1 MSGALKYEK
10 DSFTV
15 VDLLGWGRGL
25 VSGEP
30 VDLVQTRESNRYGGD
45 LRFAWAA
52 VDWLGVS
59 AMAGGRFGDNLEEE
73 QDKEFF
79 PTLGIAFD
87 ADLYARTAVPLGVVL
102 GYSQESFP
110 RATSDVAE
118 AIRSFQIRLAYTG
131 RDDFILA
138 LDSTVDRLPVT
149 DGETLEAGT
158 LLFHM
163 RYYF

>member
-1 MSGALKYEK
+1 M
-10 DSFTV
+10 
-15 VDLLGWGRGL
+15 
-25 VSGEP
+25 
-30 VDLVQTRESNRYGGD
+30 
-45 LRFAWAA
+45 
-52 VDWLGVS
+52 
-59 AMAGGRFGDNLEEE
+59 
-73 QDKEFF
+73 
-79 PTLGIAFD
+79 
-87 ADLYARTAVPLGVVL
+87 
-102 GYSQESFP
+102 
-110 RATSDVAE
+110 AE